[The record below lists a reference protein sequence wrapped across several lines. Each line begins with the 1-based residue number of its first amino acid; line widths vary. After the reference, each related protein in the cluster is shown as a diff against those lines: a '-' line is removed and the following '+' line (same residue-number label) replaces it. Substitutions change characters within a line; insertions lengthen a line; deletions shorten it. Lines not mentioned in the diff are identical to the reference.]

1 MRLKLYSRN
10 LARLVLL
17 FSFLGLVLLNG
28 CQNSIEPTYKEDQ
41 IPQIV
46 KKICKDEYSLDV
58 TTKRVGS
65 TLWIYAP
72 LQKILHKEFGQSED
86 KIFDD
91 DMAEKLRNILTTV
104 GRVLIS
110 SDNSPE
116 FYALLASDVNLGIDY
131 AMIGSALDIKKS
143 YSGFIAWPEANKR
156 YVIQFNLEP
165 MAIDDYKGSH
175 LKPIDIKMPDFLA
188 LQIAQRISGF
198 FQSEGNKNNFKVE
211 KVEGRFNSGAFIFD
225 YSITQTGNL
234 ENKTDIKK
242 EILKTI
248 AYCVKTYDFRDF
260 FSIELT
266 DLATKD
272 KIILNQAA
280 ILDKSTE

>member
-1 MRLKLYSRN
+1 LG
-10 LARLVLL
+10 VFLL
-17 FSFLGLVLLNG
+17 CS

-46 KKICKDEYSLDV
+46 KKICKDEYNLDV
-58 TTKRVGS
+58 TTVRVGG

-72 LQKILHKEFGQSED
+72 LQKILHKEFGQSEE
-86 KIFDD
+86 KIFDEE
-91 DMAEKLRNILTTV
+91 MAEKLRNILTTV

-143 YSGFIAWPEANKR
+143 YSGFIAWPEANRR

-165 MAIDDYKGSH
+165 LAIDDYKGTH
-175 LKPIDIKMPDFLA
+175 LKAMDIKMPDFLA
-188 LQIAQRISGF
+188 MQIAQRISGF
-198 FQSEGNKNNFKVE
+198 FQSEGNKNNFKVD
-211 KVEGRFNSGAFIFD
+211 KVEGKFYNGILVFN

-234 ENKTDIKK
+234 ENKVDIKK

-248 AYCVKTYDFRDF
+248 AYCVKTYDFKDF
-260 FSIELT
+260 NNIELT
-266 DLATKD
+266 DLITKD
-272 KIILNQAA
+272 TTLLNQAA
-280 ILDKSTE
+280 IWDKSTE

>member
-1 MRLKLYSRN
+1 MAKL
-10 LARLVLL
+10 ALL
-17 FSFLGLVLLNG
+17 FSFLAVVLFSG

-41 IPQIV
+41 IPQII

-58 TTKRVGS
+58 TTKRVGN

-91 DMAEKLRNILTTV
+91 DMAEKLRNILTTI
-104 GRVLIS
+104 GRVMIS

-143 YSGFIAWPEANKR
+143 YSGFIAWPEANRR

-165 MAIDDYKGSH
+165 LAIDDYKGTH
-175 LKPIDIKMPDFLA
+175 LKAVDIKMPEFLA
-188 LQIAQRISGF
+188 MQISQRINSF
-198 FQSEGNKNNFKVE
+198 FQNEGNKNNFKVE
-211 KVEGRFNSGAFIFD
+211 KVEGKFSNGVFIFE

-234 ENKTDIKK
+234 QNKVNIKS
-242 EILKTI
+242 EILKII
-248 AYCVKTYDFRDF
+248 AYCIKTYDFKEF
-260 FSIELT
+260 NNIELS
-266 DLATKD
+266 DLISKD
-272 KIILNQAA
+272 TTLLNQAA
-280 ILDKSTE
+280 IWDKSTE